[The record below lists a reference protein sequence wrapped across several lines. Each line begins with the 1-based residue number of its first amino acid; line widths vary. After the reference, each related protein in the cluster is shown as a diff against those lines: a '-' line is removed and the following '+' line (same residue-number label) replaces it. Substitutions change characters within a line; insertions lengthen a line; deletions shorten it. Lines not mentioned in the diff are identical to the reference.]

1 MYIYY
6 GLDIFVEY
14 NMFFRGGYGT
24 DPYVKS
30 AGAMS
35 EIARDR
41 ARRTRKLT
49 MNNSVRYEGNF
60 VCRKRKRE
68 REKDGQ
74 AAKQTETA
82 ATAVAV
88 NRPREEVERLRRR

>member
-1 MYIYY
+1 
-6 GLDIFVEY
+6 
-14 NMFFRGGYGT
+14 MFSRGRHRT
-24 DPYVKS
+24 DSYVKS

-74 AAKQTETA
+74 AAKQTS
-82 ATAVAV
+82 V
-88 NRPREEVERLRRR
+88 RRLRRRRWLSIGRERRWSDSDEDDVR